1 MTSLIVYQHL
11 VAWVLRHCVNLK
23 SSYMKGILQAWIA
36 QIVGKSLITDLYSIM
51 CIYKW
56 YTCTV
61 DGNINFT
68 LWVIIAFK
76 KQWKKRRSTV
86 PIVRVCLP
94 LTCSPA
100 LSLLSLAGLPP
111 FTQLYLH
118 CTLFLSVL
126 PVAVSVPAST
136 LSLSK
141 SSTVVHCWVSQGNI
155 LKRERSDVI

>member
-1 MTSLIVYQHL
+1 
-11 VAWVLRHCVNLK
+11 
-23 SSYMKGILQAWIA
+23 MKGILQAWIA
-36 QIVGKSLITDLYSIM
+36 QKVPYYRCTVCSIM
-51 CIYKW
+51 CIYKC

-61 DGNINFT
+61 DGNLNFT
-68 LWVIIAFK
+68 LWVINVFG
-76 KQWKKRRSTV
+76 KQWKKKRWSTV
-86 PIVRVCLP
+86 PIVKVCLP

-136 LSLSK
+136 LSLLK
-141 SSTVVHCWVSQGNI
+141 SSTDIHCWVSHGNI

>member
-1 MTSLIVYQHL
+1 M
-11 VAWVLRHCVNLK
+11 
-23 SSYMKGILQAWIA
+23 
-36 QIVGKSLITDLYSIM
+36 VGKSLITDVCNIM
-51 CIYKW
+51 CIYKC

-61 DGNINFT
+61 DGNLNFT
-68 LWVIIAFK
+68 IWVIIAFG

-86 PIVRVCLP
+86 PIAKVCLP

-100 LSLLSLAGLPP
+100 LSLPSLPGLPP

-136 LSLSK
+136 LSLLK
-141 SSTVVHCWVSQGNI
+141 SSTDIHCWVSQGNI